1 MSILSSFKKAL
12 GFPDEFEEEDDLDS
26 DFEQTEDKQKHAAP
40 KTERADDIAAT
51 ATNPPTE
58 TSFDSALPGEVFDAV
73 IELFNATQPDFVSKC
88 LSVEKQ
94 REYLMERINKSLRDR
109 LAAESENARR
119 NGAMQWEAEKR
130 RMTGDVEKLR
140 SEYHSLKQQREEFQS
155 AQLSAARQKRALS
168 ERIHDLENQVSTL
181 ESDREQLQLE
191 NRSMINKLRVANV
204 RNASDDADTEAQNK
218 RLAQENVDLTDRVK
232 ELQSELNKQ
241 NQASSTLQKENGN
254 LKAETEKFKAETES
268 LRIRIEAM
276 QEELDKAAA
285 DVDKQTA
292 IAEIEA
298 TLQEFEKI
306 KARKDKKISDL
317 TVENSRLTNEVKAAG
332 TKMITAEK
340 AVAESKEEISRLR
353 LELDTIRKEAVETSE
368 QLREEIKRL
377 TRLINETETER
388 ASQPKKSRHSKKRNK
403 ENALSVQ
410 EPVTPPLTAV
420 TEDIQPENTET
431 PTDDIISTT
440 VKISA
445 IDELMDSTDWFT
457 APEPTPLK
465 KDPEVEDF
473 GYKEPPVKKVSR
485 DEDKQLSL
493 W

>member
-1 MSILSSFKKAL
+1 
-12 GFPDEFEEEDDLDS
+12 
-26 DFEQTEDKQKHAAP
+26 
-40 KTERADDIAAT
+40 
-51 ATNPPTE
+51 
-58 TSFDSALPGEVFDAV
+58 
-73 IELFNATQPDFVSKC
+73 
-88 LSVEKQ
+88 
-94 REYLMERINKSLRDR
+94 
-109 LAAESENARR
+109 
-119 NGAMQWEAEKR
+119 
-130 RMTGDVEKLR
+130 MTGDVEKLR
-140 SEYHSLKQQREEFQS
+140 SEYHTLKQQREEFQS

-218 RLAQENVDLTDRVK
+218 RLAQENVDLTDKVK
-232 ELQSELNKQ
+232 ELQSELEKQ
-241 NQASSTLQKENGN
+241 AQATSTLQKENDN
-254 LKAETEKFKAETES
+254 LKAETEKYKSETES
-268 LRIRIEAM
+268 LRTRIETM

-292 IAEIEA
+292 LAEIEA
-298 TLQEFEKI
+298 TLQEFEKV

-317 TVENSRLTNEVKAAG
+317 TAENSRLTNEVKAAG

-340 AVAESKEEISRLR
+340 AVAESKDEIGRLK
-353 LELDTIRKEAVETSE
+353 LELETMRKEAGETSE

-377 TRLINETETER
+377 TRLINEAETER
-388 ASQPKKSRHSKKRNK
+388 SSQTKKSRHSKKRNK
-403 ENALSVQ
+403 ENALSAQ
-410 EPVTPPLTAV
+410 EPVTPPLTAITDDV
-420 TEDIQPENTET
+420 QPENTET
-431 PTDDIISTT
+431 STDDIISTT

-473 GYKEPPVKKVSR
+473 GYKEPPAKKASR
-485 DEDKQLSL
+485 DDDKQLSL

>member
-1 MSILSSFKKAL
+1 MSILSSLKKAL

-26 DFEQTEDKQKHAAP
+26 DFEQAEDKQEQAAP
-40 KTERADDIAAT
+40 KTERADDTAAIAA
-51 ATNPPTE
+51 NPPTE
-58 TSFDSALPGEVFDAV
+58 SFDSALPGEVFDAV
-73 IELFNATQPDFVSKC
+73 IELFNATQPEFVSKC

-140 SEYHSLKQQREEFQS
+140 SEYHTLQQQREEFQS

-218 RLAQENVDLTDRVK
+218 RLAQENVDLTDKVK
-232 ELQSELNKQ
+232 ELQTELEKQ
-241 NQASSTLQKENGN
+241 IQATSTLQKENDS
-254 LKAETEKFKAETES
+254 LKAETEKYKSETES
-268 LRIRIEAM
+268 LRTRIETM

-292 IAEIEA
+292 LAEIEA
-298 TLQEFEKI
+298 TLQEFEKV

-317 TVENSRLTNEVKAAG
+317 TAENSRLTNEVKAAG
-332 TKMITAEK
+332 TKMISAEK
-340 AVAESKEEISRLR
+340 AVAESKDEIGRLK
-353 LELDTIRKEAVETSE
+353 LELETMRKEAGETSE

-377 TRLINETETER
+377 TRLINEAETER
-388 ASQPKKSRHSKKRNK
+388 SSQTKKSRHSKKRNK
-403 ENALSVQ
+403 ENALSAQ
-410 EPVTPPLTAV
+410 EPVTPPLTAIADDV
-420 TEDIQPENTET
+420 QPGNTET

-473 GYKEPPVKKVSR
+473 GYKEPPAKKASR
-485 DEDKQLSL
+485 DDDKQLSL